1 MAARSS
7 LESVSGKL
15 TIPEVARRLSMD
27 GPDVYEL
34 IFNGELEGGPEGDGG
49 VYVSEGAIADYERR
63 QEQARST

>member
-7 LESVSGKL
+7 LESVPAKM

-34 IFNGELEGGPEGDGG
+34 IFNGELEGSPEGDGG
-49 VYVSEGAIADYERR
+49 VYVSEAALADYERR
-63 QEQARST
+63 REQARST